1 MKNVTQFFQPNCFCK
16 LFTILAIII
25 LLHSCDKKNNFVS
38 NKSTNKQTIKKLTEK
53 ADSLYFKDQYD
64 SSYYYYNK
72 AQLLCDVSVDY
83 EEYAYLISSM
93 AEIQSLYGD
102 YITSEALL
110 TKTLPYLKKIKK
122 EQTVRNI
129 YSFIGDNYHN
139 MDDLENS
146 ILYHTKALKV
156 SGNSFKKSLVLND
169 IAVAYIEQKK
179 YEEAAEILEPLSR
192 RKIVSISHPE
202 FSDENYAYT
211 LLNLGYCYFNLKKE
225 GALNLY
231 QKSLQLNLKHN
242 FSLDLT
248 QNYIYLSKYFEKE
261 NPKLARDYALKSYER
276 ACIDVSSSN
285 KTQALAQIIKVSN
298 GNELKRYT
306 LSYIKLIDSISE
318 SRQKTKNQ
326 SANIKYNF
334 AKDLEE
340 NLELKSQTIQN
351 QILLEKQKS
360 RNIVSYITIAS
371 VLLST
376 TFLIF
381 YLSWR
386 NKKEKQE
393 TIYESEMRISQK
405 LSATLSDDV
414 YNLVS
419 FSQNTDLENEPDKEK
434 LLQILDNVYQR
445 TRKISKE
452 NSVISTNENFET
464 ELKEMISGFK
474 NPNLNIIVNGLNEIP
489 WSKVEKNKKITIFR
503 IIQELLGQTKTDNP
517 ATLTSL
523 VFKNSTQNIT
533 LIYTDNRNGIQKEN
547 FFLRNGLQNVEN
559 RTKTIKGKLNFDTNE
574 RGIKLSF
581 TFPL

>member
-1 MKNVTQFFQPNCFCK
+1 M
-16 LFTILAIII
+16 I
-25 LLHSCDKKNNFVS
+25 LLHSCKENKEFVS
-38 NKSTNKQTIKKLTEK
+38 NKKSNKETVKKLTAK
-53 ADSLYFKDQYD
+53 ADSLYFNDQYD

-122 EQTVRNI
+122 KQIVRNI

-139 MDDLENS
+139 MYDLENS
-146 ILYHTKALKV
+146 IFYHTKALKIP
-156 SGNSFKKSLVLND
+156 GNPYKKALVLND

-179 YEEAAEILEPLSR
+179 YEDAAGILEPLSR
-192 RKIVSISHPE
+192 RKIVSITHPE

-225 GALNLY
+225 GALELY
-231 QKSLQLNLKHN
+231 QKSLELNLKHN

-248 QNYIYLSKYFEKE
+248 QNYIYLSKYYEKD
-261 NPKLARDYALKSYER
+261 NPKLAHEYALKSYER
-276 ACIDVSSSN
+276 ACMDVSSAN

-298 GNELKRYT
+298 GKELKLHT
-306 LSYIKLIDSISE
+306 LNYIKLIDSINQG
-318 SRQKTKNQ
+318 RQKTKNQ

-334 AKDLEE
+334 TKDLEE
-340 NLELKSQTIQN
+340 NLELKSQTIEN
-351 QILLEKQKS
+351 EILLERQKS
-360 RNIVSYITIAS
+360 RNIVSYIIIAS
-371 VLLST
+371 VLLLT
-376 TFLIF
+376 AFLIF
-381 YLSWR
+381 YLSWK

-393 TIYESEMRISQK
+393 TIYESEMRISEK
-405 LSATLSDDV
+405 LSETLSNDV
-414 YNLVS
+414 YNLLS
-419 FSQNTDLENEPDKEK
+419 FSQNTDLKNEFNKEK
-434 LLQILDNVYQR
+434 LLHTLDNVYQR

-452 NSVISTNENFET
+452 NSIISTNENFQT

-474 NPNLNIIVNGLNEIP
+474 NTNLNIIVNGLNDIQ
-489 WSKVEKNKKITIFR
+489 WHKIEKNKKITIFR
-503 IIQELLGQTKTDNP
+503 VLQELLGQMKAESN

-523 VFKNSTQNIT
+523 VFKNTSKNIT
-533 LIYTDNRNGIQKEN
+533 LIYTDNRIGIQKEN
-547 FFLRNGLQNVEN
+547 FFFRNGLQNVEN
-559 RTKTIKGKLNFDTNE
+559 RIKTIKGTLIFDTNE